1 METPPSVVT
10 KVGGVTG
17 SRSAVSGESPQSSSG
32 TECKSGVF
40 CVSGN
45 LIGVVSGS
53 YSFSSTP
60 DAARFFLGVMGKA
73 NAEDIVQAKRMHK
86 RVLDGLIL

>member
-1 METPPSVVT
+1 METCPSVLT
-10 KVGGVTG
+10 KVGVTG

-32 TECKSGVF
+32 TECESGVF
-40 CVSGN
+40 CISGN

-60 DAARFFLGVMGKA
+60 DAARFFLGVMGKGD
-73 NAEDIVQAKRMHK
+73 AEDIVQAGSMHK
-86 RVLDGLIL
+86 RVLDGLFL